1 MTLTPTD
8 QLLLSSVKI
17 QPTSGDLERMN
28 QLIPQITNWDELA
41 QMAID
46 RGMAPLLYKK
56 LGLLSSASM
65 IPDPAKQKLQ
75 GAYYRTLS
83 RSMVLYD
90 AFRKAAEAITAAG
103 IQVVALKGIYLSEWL
118 YKDIG
123 LRQFSDIDLLV
134 KKEDG
139 EKCLEILKGLG
150 YKSSG
155 TKTSNTIQNIS
166 GFVHYDPLILNG
178 VSIELHINLHG
189 KGKSYHL
196 SVEEMMRNS
205 ETVMVNKIKIN
216 TLCLN
221 DLLIFLCIHLD
232 KHFINGNVQF
242 TGFIDIANLLQIY
255 HNKINWTEFVNKC
268 NVYQCEDV
276 VFKYL
281 ILVNKFF
288 NAVLPDKI
296 LEKNNSLLTEK
307 DIILFFRYL
316 HGYIGIHYEASSHL
330 KHIHQLVGFK
340 NKSKYILNVVFPTK
354 QFMIQKYQIETPK
367 LYLFYYPYRLWIG
380 LKGFSKWLFGRK

>member
-17 QPTSGDLERMN
+17 QPTSGELERMN
-28 QLIPQITNWDELA
+28 QLIPHITNWDELA

-139 EKCLEILKGLG
+139 EKCLEILAGLG
-150 YKSSG
+150 YKESGSSVSAMIA
-155 TKTSNTIQNIS
+155 KES
-166 GFVHYDPLILNG
+166 GQIHYTPRVLNG
-178 VSIELHINLHG
+178 VSIEIHTSLDRIKNGRQLNPELLIE
-189 KGKSYHL
+189 KSEPVIIYNV
-196 SVEEMMRNS
+196 S
-205 ETVMVNKIKIN
+205 IN
-216 TLCLN
+216 TLQFYDLIIHLN
-221 DLLIFLCIHLD
+221 IHLD
-232 KHFINGNVQF
+232 KHFKEGQANF
-242 TGFIDIANLLQIY
+242 TGFIDIANLLSMHENELDWNTLKARCDDY
-255 HNKINWTEFVNKC
+255 KC
-268 NVYQCEDV
+268 EET

-281 ILVNKFF
+281 MLISKYF
-288 NAVLPDKI
+288 NAPVPDKI
-296 LEKNNSLLTEK
+296 IENYAPKLTINDEN
-307 DIILFFRYL
+307 LFIDYL
-316 HGYIGIHYEASSHL
+316 HGYVGTSYGAST
-330 KHIHQLVGFK
+330 HIENFHKIEGWMKKIRYLF
-340 NKSKYILNVVFPTK
+340 LVVFPTK
-354 QFMIQKYQIETPK
+354 AYMVEGYQMKNPH
-367 LYLFYYPYRLWIG
+367 LYWLYYPYRHWIG
-380 LKGFSKWLFGRK
+380 LKGFAKWVFGKR